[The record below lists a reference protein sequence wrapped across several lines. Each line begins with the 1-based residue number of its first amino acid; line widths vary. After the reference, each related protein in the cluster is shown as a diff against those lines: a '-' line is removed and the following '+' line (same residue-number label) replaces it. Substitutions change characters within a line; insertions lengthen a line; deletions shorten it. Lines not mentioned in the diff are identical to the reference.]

1 VPSTTRPRI
10 TARGRRALIL
20 SGAVGVL
27 AFGPVAT
34 SGATLIPAPN
44 ACSLLASHDV
54 QAAFGGTVGD
64 GSLTTAPD
72 GTQSVCDWVVLVN
85 PSRGYGVQ
93 LDVYSGRSRSDFA
106 LQRKVA
112 RGRTRTIKRLGD
124 GAFSERT
131 VLAGHVFDDL
141 WVRHGTINF
150 RVEVLKDLG
159 SKPLVPLARLVLT
172 KL

>member
-1 VPSTTRPRI
+1 M
-10 TARGRRALIL
+10 LIL
-20 SGAVGVL
+20 SGAVGGL
-27 AFGPVAT
+27 ALGPVAT
-34 SGATLIPAPN
+34 SGAAVTPAPN
-44 ACSLLASHDV
+44 ACSLLASQDV
-54 QAAFGGTVGD
+54 QASLGGTVGA

-72 GTQSVCDWVVLVN
+72 GSQSVCDWVVMVN
-85 PSRGYGVQ
+85 SSRGYGVQ
-93 LDVYSGRSRSDFA
+93 LDVYSGRSPSDFA
-106 LQRKVA
+106 LQRKIA
-112 RGRTRTIKRLGD
+112 RGRSRTVKRLGD